1 MDCRG
6 LLHMHHE
13 PLTTP
18 ERYGV
23 GMAHTVASIGNVPSC
38 YYCGLLRIIDYHRLS
53 WIIVDYLWLSFI
65 IMDYGPC
72 WIIKDYNG
80 LWTIMDYRG
89 LLWVDYVSWI
99 IVDYRGL

>member
-23 GMAHTVASIGNVPSC
+23 GMAHTVASIGHVLSC
-38 YYCGLLRIIDYHRLS
+38 SMGCR
-53 WIIVDYLWLSFI
+53 
-65 IMDYGPC
+65 
-72 WIIKDYNG
+72 K
-80 LWTIMDYRG
+80 
-89 LLWVDYVSWI
+89 
-99 IVDYRGL
+99 